1 MLKKITFLSLF
12 LFIFLFLSGV
22 ASAQEKC
29 ICEKKNGKEL
39 VTSAENEK
47 QCKENEKK
55 SPVFQSCSWSKS
67 KENTETVKNP
77 ITKGV
82 ENRLE
87 NLNKFQ
93 ETKTTSTQAASQ
105 AVGRVIK
112 ILLQVVGTVGLVM
125 FIYGGLLIMTSEGQ
139 SDRYLQG
146 LKTILWSSLGLVAIF
161 ASYALVSFVM
171 QAF

>member
-1 MLKKITFLSLF
+1 
-12 LFIFLFLSGV
+12 
-22 ASAQEKC
+22 
-29 ICEKKNGKEL
+29 
-39 VTSAENEK
+39 
-47 QCKENEKK
+47 
-55 SPVFQSCSWSKS
+55 
-67 KENTETVKNP
+67 
-77 ITKGV
+77 
-82 ENRLE
+82 
-87 NLNKFQ
+87 
-93 ETKTTSTQAASQ
+93 
-105 AVGRVIK
+105 VGRVIK